1 MSIMTEPV
9 AIRDAFG
16 HALKKLGASNSR
28 VVVLE
33 ADVGNSSKSI
43 LFGKTFP
50 NRYFNVGIAE
60 LNMAAMACGFAYSGL
75 IPFVNTFATFLTTR
89 ASDPIGSMAAY
100 DQLNVKFC
108 GAYCGLSDS
117 YDGASHHSLSDMAFV
132 RSLPGIT
139 ILSVCDAPETEW
151 AVFAAAE
158 QNGPVYLRLSRA
170 PAPILYSKP
179 AGWQIGK
186 GIVLREGT
194 DIALIAT
201 GYPVHQALEAARL
214 LQDRGYSAR
223 VIDMHTVKPLDKDL
237 ILDSIQKC
245 GCLLT
250 IEEHSI
256 SGGLGS
262 AVCEVASLDSPALVA
277 RMGICEFSQ
286 SGAYEQLLK
295 HSQLDAGSIAARAE
309 QVIRHKTNS

>member
-1 MSIMTEPV
+1 MTEQV

-16 HALKKLGASNSR
+16 CALKQLGASDPR

-33 ADVGNSSKSI
+33 ADVGNSTKSI
-43 LFGKTFP
+43 LFGEAFP
-50 NRYFNVGIAE
+50 DRYFNVGIAE
-60 LNMAAMACGFAYSGL
+60 LNMTAMACGFAYSGL
-75 IPFVNTFATFLTTR
+75 IPFVNTFASFLTTR

-139 ILSVCDAPETEW
+139 LLSVCDAPETEW
-151 AVFAAAE
+151 AVFAATK

-170 PAPILYSKP
+170 PAPILYRKP
-179 AGWQIGK
+179 AGRQIGK
-186 GIVLREGT
+186 GIALREGS

-201 GYPVHQALEAARL
+201 GYPVHQALDAARL
-214 LQDRGYSAR
+214 LQDRRYSAR
-223 VIDMHTVKPLDKDL
+223 VIDMHTIKPLDKDL
-237 ILDSIQKC
+237 ILDSVQKC

-250 IEEHSI
+250 VEEHSI

-262 AVCEVASLDSPALVA
+262 AVCEAVCEGTPVPVA

-286 SGAYEQLLK
+286 SGAYEQLLE
-295 HSQLDAGSIAARAE
+295 HSRLDAASIAARAE
-309 QVIRHKTNS
+309 QVIRHNTNS